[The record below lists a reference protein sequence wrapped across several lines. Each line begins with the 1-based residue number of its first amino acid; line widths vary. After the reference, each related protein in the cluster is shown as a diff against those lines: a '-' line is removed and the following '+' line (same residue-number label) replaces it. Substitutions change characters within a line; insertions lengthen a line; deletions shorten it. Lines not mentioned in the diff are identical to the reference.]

1 MSAIL
6 AQSLSIPRV
15 DSASEWDRNNRAP
28 KPDTP
33 LDSVWIVT
41 DEDEDGTPLTPA
53 KNSRP
58 ASTRSRGLAWKG
70 DWLWIANA
78 PELTRVRDTDGDDI
92 ADDYIRVYTD
102 LGNLEHALHGL
113 QFGPDGRLYMSKG
126 NSKGLTI
133 LPDRI
138 APAPFREL
146 WGIEVPGGTPEP
158 KPKHFTAATYEK
170 NYQDPRDDWGVTGG
184 ILRCNDD
191 GTGLEIVSRGFR
203 NPWDIAFDDQFNW
216 LGTDND
222 QTMGDKLFAPVL
234 RCPLRMGPQLELR
247 LERRRPPSD
256 RSFQRPT
263 LRRLRSRNHFL
274 RHSQLP

>member
-15 DSASEWDRNNRAP
+15 DSASEWDRNTALRSRTP
-28 KPDTP
+28 P

-41 DEDEDGTPLTPA
+41 DEDEDGTA
-53 KNSRP
+53 D
-58 ASTRSRGLAWKG
+58 TRKEFATGFNAIQGLAWKG

-138 APAPFREL
+138 APRA
-146 WGIEVPGGTPEP
+146 
-158 KPKHFTAATYEK
+158 
-170 NYQDPRDDWGVTGG
+170 
-184 ILRCNDD
+184 
-191 GTGLEIVSRGFR
+191 
-203 NPWDIAFDDQFNW
+203 
-216 LGTDND
+216 
-222 QTMGDKLFAPVL
+222 
-234 RCPLRMGPQLELR
+234 
-247 LERRRPPSD
+247 
-256 RSFQRPT
+256 
-263 LRRLRSRNHFL
+263 
-274 RHSQLP
+274 LP